1 MFSTTGRTPSSGF
14 NHALDRVI
22 AAMSAKA
29 GREIPHFTIHDL
41 RRSTATGMAELE
53 VSEHIVDRILN
64 HSGRKVSGT
73 ARIYNRSEYL
83 PARQTALDLWARHVM
98 GLVRPAA
105 DNVAEIATA
114 RMSASAAKA
123 G

>member
-53 VSEHIVDRILN
+53 VSEHIVDRTSTI
-64 HSGRKVSGT
+64 
-73 ARIYNRSEYL
+73 
-83 PARQTALDLWARHVM
+83 
-98 GLVRPAA
+98 PAA
-105 DNVAEIATA
+105 
-114 RMSASAAKA
+114 RSAAPPGFTIAASTCRRAKQRSIC
-123 G
+123 GRDM